1 MSTDASDES
10 KSIEDE
16 ASIVLDCGSG
26 SIKAGF
32 SNETSPSIVFPS
44 VVGRTR
50 AAAKP
55 SVLNQPDSVVLGHR
69 ALRKRG
75 LLSLRYPIEHG
86 IIVNWDD
93 LEAIWRHTFYDEMRT
108 EPEGKSAFLC
118 EAALSPKA
126 NREKSVQVLFE
137 KFGLGS
143 VAMASQSILG
153 LFSYGRTSGI
163 VLESGQGVTHA
174 VPIFEGNS
182 LPQSIR
188 RLDLGGRDVTD
199 YLVKLLAEQGHT
211 FASVAEREV
220 VRAMK
225 ETACFVAKREKD
237 AASDVSIDYDYE
249 LPDGNS
255 LRLSHEMRQA
265 PEMLL
270 KPSLVGSEQGGLAK
284 VIADAIMRT
293 ELDLRRL
300 FWRNIVLCGGNTMF
314 DGLRERLHAQ
324 LCELAPKSVM
334 VKVNALENRKYNV
347 WTGAAIVS
355 DIASFRKEWF
365 SKREYEENGPS
376 RINAM
381 TPF

>member
-1 MSTDASDES
+1 MSSDASVES
-10 KSIEDE
+10 KTVDCD
-16 ASIVLDCGSG
+16 AAIVLDCGSG

-32 SNETSPSIVFPS
+32 SRETSPSVVFPA

-50 AAAKP
+50 KTTKP
-55 SVLNQPDSVVLGHR
+55 SVPNQSDSVVLGGR

-118 EAALSPKA
+118 EAALNPKA

-137 KFGLGS
+137 KFGLDS
-143 VAMASQSILG
+143 LAMASQSILG
-153 LFSYGRTSGI
+153 LFSYGRTSGV

-174 VPIFEGNS
+174 VPVFEGNS

-199 YLVKLLAEQGHT
+199 YLIKLLAEQGHS

-220 VRAMK
+220 VRVMK
-225 ETACFVAKREKD
+225 ETACFVAKREKE
-237 AASDVSIDYDYE
+237 APSDVPIDFDYE
-249 LPDGNS
+249 LPDGNC
-255 LRLSHEMRQA
+255 LRLTNAMRQA
-265 PEMLL
+265 PEMLM
-270 KPSLVGSEQGGLAK
+270 KPSLVGSQQGGLAK
-284 VIADAIMRT
+284 VIADSIMRT

-300 FWRNIVLCGGNTMF
+300 LWRNIVLCGGNTMF

-324 LCELAPKSVM
+324 LCELAPKSVT
-334 VKVNALENRKYNV
+334 VKVSAMENRKYNV
-347 WTGAAIVS
+347 WKGAAIVS
-355 DIASFRKEWF
+355 DIPSFRKEWF
-365 SKREYEENGPS
+365 SRREFEENGAS

-381 TPF
+381 T